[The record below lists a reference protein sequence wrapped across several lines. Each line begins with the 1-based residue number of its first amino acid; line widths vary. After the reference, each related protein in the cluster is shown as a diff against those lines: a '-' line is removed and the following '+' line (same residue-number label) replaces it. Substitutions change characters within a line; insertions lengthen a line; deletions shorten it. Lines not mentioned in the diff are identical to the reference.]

1 MDAWTSGGSWLLESK
16 HDMISSG
23 TDDGSSPA
31 IRSEDPASRGGA
43 PDSLSVSSLNIRLAH
58 TARAFVLPGLLALTG
73 MASPAA
79 QTRSVYKITGTGDS
93 AMNDSTGRMSSMVSL
108 VLRRSGILFLL
119 AFALLAQSA
128 WAQRIGP
135 LVPDDPQRSK
145 ASSAERKE
153 AVRPPSLQL
162 SLSPPAAV
170 ALPPLGPN
178 DLQRLQPQEGR
189 PPLIGVHRRLPAEAV
204 TRSFSGG
211 AVKTTAEG
219 AWQSTAVGRLWRLKM
234 TSPSARA
241 MRIHF
246 RDFAIGAGSLW
257 LYSASGQVVGP
268 YTGSGLY
275 GDGDFW
281 SGIVFGDSLTIEYM
295 PDWASAGEAVPFQ
308 IVEISHIWDD
318 AFGGGVEGGVR
329 WPQGALGS
337 SDRRGSVKALPGRID
352 LAVGTPSKRA
362 RLTKATQAIPLVE
375 RSSSLQPPRRELTP
389 GRPVPFRLG
398 PYANPTLVTFG
409 DSGQLEVPEDATRV
423 TFTLESDADLELLV
437 RYGKDPELQDGR
449 PVSDHSHRNRTGNE
463 RIVITPESDPPL
475 RAGTY
480 FVAIAVRTTGVVV
493 EGTLTAEVERAGE
506 PPPTSDGTLTPGQP
520 VSFQR
525 GPTNTP
531 PTIYFGSNSFRLE
544 VPEDASRVTFTLESD
559 VDVELFV
566 RYGEDNAVQDRS
578 LVTDHRSR
586 NPAGNERILIT
597 PRSDPPL
604 RAGTYFVSI
613 ALLDTGVVANCTL
626 TAEVE
631 LDEEDQTPISG
642 GTLTPGQPAD
652 FRLGPVDSPI
662 LFNRDRSFRLEVP
675 EAASRITFTLE
686 SVDPDVDVDLYV
698 RFGEDNMIQNGRP
711 VFDHRSQKLTG
722 SERIGITRR
731 SDPPLRA
738 GTYFVSVLVFATGV
752 VAEGT
757 LTATVETDAAD
768 CHLDVTCYPEWSSSA
783 AGVARILIETSEG
796 SRSCS
801 GTLLN
806 NSREDSTP
814 YFLTA
819 AHCVATEEEA
829 RSVMAF
835 WHYQTQTCNG
845 ELPDILSVPRTMGA
859 SLLSTL
865 GGGLIEGRA
874 HPDGDMTLLGLEGD
888 LPDGVMFQGWD
899 ADPQPVGTQVTG
911 IHHPGSADWDFFKRI
926 SFGQIIPDPG
936 FGTSD
941 DVHAIVSWPPGQGY
955 TEGGSSGSAL
965 FSSPGTVVGA
975 LSFGEGARDNACRI
989 GSPLLDGYTHFSVVY
1004 PYIRQFIDSAS
1015 PLPPGQPAA
1024 FRLGPVDAPTLFRGD
1039 NSFRLEVPENAT
1051 RVTFTLESIDP
1062 DVNVDLY
1069 VRYGEDNAIQDGN
1082 VVSDYSSEG
1091 STGNEQI
1098 VVTRQSDPPL
1108 RAGTYFVSLM
1118 LRTTGAVAEVT
1129 VTAEFDAPPPTG
1141 GQIYYF
1147 PHLAVGQKWQTTI
1160 TYINYSSQEVR
1171 CTTEF
1176 LSDQG
1181 TPLMVSFA
1189 DKGTVPS
1196 RTDVLLPGGSV
1207 HQETNVELNAPFAPG
1222 WARAT
1227 CSGPVKASLL
1237 FRLHNSEGV
1246 PIAEGGVNAAA
1257 VPATRFVTFA
1267 EQGEGKQGT
1276 GVAYANPSATE
1287 AVVTFTARDADGQM
1301 LASVDK
1307 NLSPNGHAAQNMAPL
1322 FALSSFTG
1330 SLEVTST
1337 APIVSLSINAEA
1349 APVFSSLPP
1358 GELDAA
1364 AQGSTTYYFPHL
1376 AVGQKW
1382 QTTITYINYSSQEVR
1397 CQTDFISDHGSP
1409 LMVSFAALGT
1419 VVSRPD
1425 VLLPGGSVHQETNV
1439 ELNAPFAPG
1448 WARATCSGPVKASLL
1463 FRLHNSE
1470 GVPIAE
1476 GGVNAAAVPATRFV
1490 TFAEQ
1495 GEGKQGT
1502 GVAYANPSPTEAV
1515 VTFTAKDAL
1524 GQTLASVDKTL
1535 LSNEHA
1541 AQNMAP
1547 LFALSSFTGSLEV
1560 TSTVPI
1566 VSLSINAEAA
1576 PVFSSLPPGE
1586 LDAAP
1591 DIPDPMFAPANE
1603 AAFNDLVVGKRISSG
1618 VPNYYSD
1625 FVSPGRFRETE
1636 GADTY
1641 TGSYTYRNTGS
1652 NTGTVTLNYDDGDRC
1667 TFHLTFASA
1676 TAGTG
1681 TFTCNDGESGEF
1693 NWRLVEIPASAG
1705 APDLVVQTPSVSDSN
1720 PNAGESFTLSAA
1732 VRNQGNG
1739 RSASTTLRH
1748 YRSSDETIS
1757 TSDTAVGT
1765 DAVGGLA
1772 ASGTSAESIS
1782 LTAPSTAGTYY
1793 YGACVDPVSGE
1804 SNSQNNCSTAV
1815 RVTVSQM
1822 EVVGTRYEV
1831 GDVITTV
1838 PDPLPDA
1845 FPGGQLLPP
1854 GGGLGQFV
1862 RQGTNWSFSS
1872 GPGGYFEIGDYR
1884 YTCDFFLCGVVNRV
1898 VTFGTIVETSIQIE
1912 SAGFD
1917 LAAINRYSP
1926 EGIVFANDRFFVVDG
1941 RPWVYAYTASG
1952 QHDAASG
1959 FALDS
1964 ANFNAT
1970 GITFANDRF
1979 FVVDRGGD
1987 KVYAYQ
1993 STGQRD
1999 AASDFALDS
2008 ANWDATGITFANN
2021 RFFVAD
2027 WPGNKVYAYQSSGQR
2042 DAASD
2047 FALDSDNMTA
2057 NGITFAN
2064 NRFYVVDL
2072 VGNKVYAY
2080 QSSGQRDA
2088 ASDFALDSGNWGA
2101 AGITFANDRFFVV
2114 DRDRDKVYAYSAGA
2128 GPGTTDSQP
2137 SFGSATASDQSYQ
2150 AGTAISPL
2158 TLPAATGGDGNPD
2171 LQPRSQRARLE
2182 LQPRHPPAD
2191 RHTDNCRHVQH
2202 DVHGA
2207 GCRRR
2212 HQHPHL
2218 HHHRGHHADDHCRS
2232 GCCVGYGQR

>member
-1 MDAWTSGGSWLLESK
+1 
-16 HDMISSG
+16 
-23 TDDGSSPA
+23 
-31 IRSEDPASRGGA
+31 
-43 PDSLSVSSLNIRLAH
+43 
-58 TARAFVLPGLLALTG
+58 
-73 MASPAA
+73 
-79 QTRSVYKITGTGDS
+79 
-93 AMNDSTGRMSSMVSL
+93 
-108 VLRRSGILFLL
+108 
-119 AFALLAQSA
+119 
-128 WAQRIGP
+128 
-135 LVPDDPQRSK
+135 
-145 ASSAERKE
+145 
-153 AVRPPSLQL
+153 
-162 SLSPPAAV
+162 
-170 ALPPLGPN
+170 
-178 DLQRLQPQEGR
+178 
-189 PPLIGVHRRLPAEAV
+189 
-204 TRSFSGG
+204 
-211 AVKTTAEG
+211 
-219 AWQSTAVGRLWRLKM
+219 
-234 TSPSARA
+234 

-281 SGIVFGDSLTIEYM
+281 SGIVFGDSLTIEYL
-295 PDWASAGEAVPFQ
+295 PDEASTKEAVPFQ
-308 IVEISHIWDD
+308 IVAISHIWDD
-318 AFGGGVEGGVR
+318 AFGDGAEGSAR
-329 WPQGALGS
+329 LPEAAWS
-337 SDRRGSVKALPGRID
+337 GSVKALPDRINV
-352 LAVGTPSKRA
+352 AVGTQLKKS
-362 RLTKATQAIPLVE
+362 RLTKAIQLVE
-375 RSSSLQPPRRELTP
+375 RSASLQQPRPKAARALTP
-389 GRPVPFRLG
+389 GRPVSFSRG
-398 PYANPTLVTFG
+398 PVDSPTLFSG
-409 DSGQLEVPEDATRV
+409 DFSFRLEVPEDASRV
-423 TFTLESDADLELLV
+423 TFTLESVDPDVDVDLYV
-437 RYGKDPELQDGR
+437 RFGEDNAVQDRRVVTDYSSEGL
-449 PVSDHSHRNRTGNE
+449 TGNE
-463 RIVITPESDPPL
+463 EIVITRQSDPPL

-480 FVAIAVRTTGVVV
+480 FVSVGIFDTGVVAMC
-493 EGTLTAEVERAGE
+493 TLTAEVELDGE
-506 PPPTSDGTLTPGQP
+506 APPPTSDGTLTPSQP

-525 GPTNTP
+525 GPVDNP
-531 PTIYFGSNSFRLE
+531 SLFARNDSFRLE

-559 VDVELFV
+559 VDVELAV
-566 RYGEDNAVQDRS
+566 RYGEDNAVEDR
-578 LVTDHRSR
+578 LVVTDHRSR

-604 RAGTYFVSI
+604 RAGTYFVSVI
-613 ALLDTGVVANCTL
+613 VWATGVVANCTL

-652 FRLGPVDSPI
+652 FRLGPVDTPTI
-662 LFNRDRSFRLEVP
+662 FTGDHSFRLEAP

-722 SERIGITRR
+722 NERIGITRR

-738 GTYFVSVLVFATGV
+738 GTYFVSVLVFDTGV

-768 CHLDVTCYPEWSSSA
+768 CHLDATCYPEWSSSA
-783 AGVARILIETSEG
+783 SGVALIVFETSEG
-796 SRSCS
+796 SYACS

-806 NSREDSTP
+806 NRRQDLTP

-819 AHCVATEEEA
+819 AHCVDTEEEA
-829 RSVMAF
+829 RSVTAF
-835 WHYQTQTCNG
+835 WLYQTQTCNG
-845 ELPDILSVPRTMGA
+845 DLPDLRSVPQTEGA
-859 SLLSTL
+859 GLISTL
-865 GGGLIEGRA
+865 GGADR
-874 HPDGDMTLLGLEGD
+874 PDGDMTLLQLEGD
-888 LPDGVMFQGWD
+888 LPDAIVFQGWD
-899 ADPQPVGTQVTG
+899 ADPQPVGAQVTG
-911 IHHPGSADWDFFKRI
+911 IHHPRSDDWGFFKRI
-926 SFGQIIPDPG
+926 AFGQIIPESV
-936 FGTSD
+936 FGTTD
-941 DVHAIVSWPPGQGY
+941 DTYFNVSYPVGQGY
-955 TEGGSSGSAL
+955 TEPGSSGSAI
-965 FSSPGTVVGA
+965 FSNSETVVGA
-975 LSFGEGARDNACRI
+975 LSGGDIVGYAC
-989 GSPLLDGYTHFSVVY
+989 PTEPVVDVFTHFSVFY
-1004 PYIRQFIDSAS
+1004 PHIRPFIDSTLPEISGGA
-1015 PLPPGQPAA
+1015 LPPGQPAA
-1024 FRLGPVDAPTLFRGD
+1024 FRLGPVDAPMLFSGD
-1039 NSFRLEVPENAT
+1039 SSFQVEVPEGAT

-1160 TYINYSSQEVR
+1160 TYINYSAEEVSCR
-1171 CTTEF
+1171 TDF

-1337 APIVSLSINAEA
+1337 APIVSLSINVEA

-1419 VVSRPD
+1419 VVSRTD

-1502 GVAYANPSPTEAV
+1502 GVAYANPSATEAV

-1591 DIPDPMFAPANE
+1591 DIPGEMLAPADE
-1603 AAFNDLVVGKRISSG
+1603 AAFNDLVVGKR
-1618 VPNYYSD
+1618 VATNYPTVYVD
-1625 FVSPGRFRETE
+1625 FVSPWRFRATE

-1652 NTGTVTLNYDDGDRC
+1652 NTGTLTFNYDDGDRC
-1667 TFHLTFASA
+1667 TTHLTFASA
-1676 TAGTG
+1676 MAGTA
-1681 TFTCNDGESGEF
+1681 TFTCNDGSSGAYD
-1693 NWRLVEIPASAG
+1693 WRLVEIPASG
-1705 APDLVVQTPSVSDSN
+1705 APDLVIQTPSVSDSS
-1720 PNAGESFTLSAA
+1720 PNAGESFTLSAT

-1739 RSASTTLRH
+1739 LSASTTLRY
-1748 YRSSDETIS
+1748 YRSTDATIS
-1757 TSDTAVGT
+1757 TGDTQVGT
-1765 DAVGGLA
+1765 DPVSGLS
-1772 ASGTSAESIS
+1772 ASGASDESLS

-1804 SNSQNNCSTAV
+1804 SDTRNNCSTAV
-1815 RVTVSQM
+1815 RVTVSASQM
-1822 EVVGTRYEV
+1822 
-1831 GDVITTV
+1831 
-1838 PDPLPDA
+1838 A
-1845 FPGGQLLPP
+1845 
-1854 GGGLGQFV
+1854 
-1862 RQGTNWSFSS
+1862 
-1872 GPGGYFEIGDYR
+1872 
-1884 YTCDFFLCGVVNRV
+1884 
-1898 VTFGTIVETSIQIE
+1898 

-1917 LAAINRYSP
+1917 LASVNGNP
-1926 EGIVFANDRFFVVDG
+1926 QGIV
-1941 RPWVYAYTASG
+1941 Y
-1952 QHDAASG
+1952 
-1959 FALDS
+1959 
-1964 ANFNAT
+1964 
-1970 GITFANDRF
+1970 ANDRF
-1979 FVVDRGGD
+1979 FVVDRTD
-1987 KVYAYQ
+1987 AKVYAYQ
-1993 STGQRD
+1993 SWGQRD
-1999 AASDFALDS
+1999 SASDFDLDS
-2008 ANWDATGITFANN
+2008 ANENALGITFANNSFFVVDWKDAKAYAYQSSGQRDSASDFDLDSANVRAGGITFANN
-2021 RFFVAD
+2021 RLFVVD
-2027 WPGNKVYAYQSSGQR
+2027 YDGDKVYAYQSSGQR
-2042 DAASD
+2042 DSASD
-2047 FALDSDNMTA
+2047 FDLASA
-2057 NGITFAN
+2057 NGRARGIVYAN
-2064 NRFYVVDL
+2064 NRLFVVDDDDD
-2072 VGNKVYAY
+2072 KVYAY
-2080 QSSGQRDA
+2080 QSSGQRDS
-2088 ASDFALDSGNWGA
+2088 ASDFDLDSANEDA
-2101 AGITFANDRFFVV
+2101 QGITFANNRFFVV
-2114 DRDRDKVYAYSAGA
+2114 DGDSSKVFGFNPTAPDLVVES
-2128 GPGTTDSQP
+2128 P
-2137 SFGSATASDQSYQ
+2137 SVSSST
-2150 AGTAISPL
+2150 P
-2158 TLPAATGGDGNPD
+2158 ATG
-2171 LQPRSQRARLE
+2171 QSF
-2182 LQPRHPPAD
+2182 
-2191 RHTDNCRHVQH
+2191 
-2202 DVHGA
+2202 
-2207 GCRRR
+2207 
-2212 HQHPHL
+2212 
-2218 HHHRGHHADDHCRS
+2218 
-2232 GCCVGYGQR
+2232 